1 MSIEKLFRI
10 RTNNMA
16 PAKGKILI
24 SEPLM
29 NDYYFGRS
37 VVLLAEHNEEGS
49 FGLVMN
55 KPLHSTFNEVVQ
67 GFPPFDAPVFMGGPV
82 QTDSL
87 FFVHTLGD
95 DIPESNEVIRGL
107 YWGGDLET
115 VREMITLNTINAS
128 QIRFYIGYS
137 GWDANQLEDE
147 LKRNAWLVSTAA
159 TQNLLNTQPAR
170 MWERSVRRMGTEY
183 DMWRRFPAD
192 PQMN

>member
-1 MSIEKLFRI
+1 MNIEKIFGI

-37 VVLLAEHNEEGS
+37 VVLLAEHNDEGS

-55 KPLHSTFNEVVQ
+55 KPLQSSFNEVVQ

-87 FFVHTLGD
+87 FFVHTLGEE
-95 DIPESNEVIRGL
+95 IPDSNEVIRGL

-115 VREMITLNTINAS
+115 VREMITLNTIGPS

-137 GWDANQLEDE
+137 GWDANQLADE
-147 LKRNAWLVSTAA
+147 LKRNSWLVSTASS
-159 TQNLLNTQPAR
+159 QNLMNTQPAK
-170 MWERSVRRMGTEY
+170 MWERCVRRMGTEY
-183 DMWRRFPAD
+183 DIWRRFPSD